1 MLVDNI
7 RQMLRQSKLL
17 CITGLLVVIGSVAM
31 AATLIWKQQSSFDHE
46 EKVRKDAL
54 QDGRKVRVV
63 RAEKYRQLRPVELV
77 GEAHPYATVTLYAKI
92 SGYIQEIKVDKGDQ
106 VESGQL
112 IAIIDSPELHRQ
124 HEGALADANNKRLDA
139 QRYQQLVKSGSVS
152 QQSADTMET
161 TAKVAEE
168 TAAYMGVQKDYEMVR
183 APFAGTISARYVDPG
198 ALVQSATS
206 AQTTALPIV
215 TLSQIDLLRVYVYP
229 DQKTASLVKIG
240 DRVEISDPNKP
251 DTKFPATVT
260 RTSKE
265 LDPKTRTLLVEIELK
280 NDGEEIL
287 AGSFVQVTLFVQSP
301 ETVEIPAQGLIM
313 KENKA
318 FVPIV
323 SDEDKVVFRRVS
335 IYDTDGRKIWL
346 LSGVSPGDRVIL
358 NPSESFREGES
369 VQPIMM
375 EGEHVAAQGAVG
387 ATNARP

>member
-1 MLVDNI
+1 MPVDSI

-63 RAEKYRQLRPVELV
+63 RAERYRQLRPVELV

-183 APFAGTISARYVDPG
+183 APFSGTVSARYVDPG

-240 DRVEISDPNKP
+240 DRVEISDPNNP

-260 RTSKE
+260 RTNKE
-265 LDPKTRTLLVEIELK
+265 LDPKTRTLLVEIDLK
-280 NDGEEIL
+280 NEGEEIL

-323 SDEDKVVFRRVS
+323 SDEDKVVFRRVT
-335 IYDTDGRKIWL
+335 IYDTDGLKIRL

-358 NPSESFREGES
+358 NPSESFREGEA

-375 EGEHVAAQGAVG
+375 ESKQVAAQGAVG

>member
-1 MLVDNI
+1 
-7 RQMLRQSKLL
+7 
-17 CITGLLVVIGSVAM
+17 M

-280 NDGEEIL
+280 NEGEEIL

-313 KENKA
+313 QGNKA

-346 LSGVSPGDRVIL
+346 LSGVSPGERVIL
-358 NPSESFREGES
+358 NPSESFKEGEA
-369 VQPIMM
+369 VRPIMM
-375 EGEHVAAQGAVG
+375 EGEHVAAQGNVG
-387 ATNARP
+387 ATNASP